1 MKAGGNIS
9 FGPRQDVYRTVEPE
23 KEFVMAIL
31 FRPFGLFIFFMVSLV
46 QGCATP
52 SLNIA
57 VKASETINTDVAGES
72 YAVLVRFYQLSDPSV
87 FEKAEVSA
95 LLRSD
100 EAILSATLLE
110 KRELMVS
117 PGLQSSFE
125 LPKIDSTKYLG
136 VVAFFRD
143 AEGGDQLVYRKVNTG
158 KLPFSTQL
166 LLQVKGKNISLT
178 YR

>member
-1 MKAGGNIS
+1 
-9 FGPRQDVYRTVEPE
+9 
-23 KEFVMAIL
+23 MADF
-31 FRPFGLFIFFMVSLV
+31 FRPFGLFILIAIGLL

-52 SLNIA
+52 SLN
-57 VKASETINTDVAGES
+57 VVVNASDTINTDVTGES

-87 FEKAEVSA
+87 FEKADVSA

-100 EAILSATLLE
+100 EQILSATLLE

-125 LPKIDSTKYLG
+125 LPKIDSTQYLG
-136 VVAFFRD
+136 VVAFFRNAED
-143 AEGGDQLVYRKVNTG
+143 AEQLVYKKVNAG

-166 LLQVKGKNISLT
+166 LLQVRGKEITLS